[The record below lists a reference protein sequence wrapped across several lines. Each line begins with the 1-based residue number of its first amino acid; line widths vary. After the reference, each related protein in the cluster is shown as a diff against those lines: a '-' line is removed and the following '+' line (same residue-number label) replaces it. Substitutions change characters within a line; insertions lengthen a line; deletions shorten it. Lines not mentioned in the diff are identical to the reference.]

1 MSGQGKDLQDLEEK
15 KDAPETVTTV
25 ATSGTKRKRTRRPNL
40 IWIFGEKM
48 RADDPR
54 RHVDWMDDDVV
65 TDDRRDD
72 WQAELEFHSIFASI
86 YDVTHTYF
94 GGDFGRG
101 LTSKIL
107 PFLVCDCRGRLSC
120 RQMEIHT
127 PPFEETKIFNAM
139 LLNRVRA
146 IPGYVVFSEGVY
158 ENFDDYDENHSRTDH
173 DVKPTDISWSY
184 NGCQYPSASDDSAF
198 SDDEYFD

>member
-40 IWIFGEKM
+40 IWVMGEKM
-48 RADDPR
+48 RANDPR
-54 RHVDWMDDDVV
+54 RHLPFMDDDDI
-65 TDDRRDD
+65 TDNTED
-72 WQAELEFHSIFASI
+72 WEPAELEFHSIFASI

-94 GGDFGRG
+94 NGAFGRA
-101 LTSKIL
+101 LTSMIL
-107 PFLVCDCRGRLSC
+107 PYLVCDCRGRLSC

-127 PPFEETKIFNAM
+127 PPFDETKIFNGM

-146 IPGYVVFSEGVY
+146 IPGYIAFSEDVY
-158 ENFDDYDENHSRTDH
+158 DTFDDYDPNHYRSNH
-173 DVKPTDISWSY
+173 GVKPLDVVWGE
-184 NGCQYPSASDDSAF
+184 NGEPLYASASDDSAF
-198 SDDEYFD
+198 SDDEY